1 MHGRM
6 LIKSSSLALFIGRGP
21 EWMGTRDAIP
31 TLEGLPLF
39 LGFTFTSC
47 HVSRGFRLFL
57 YLNEKGWD
65 LSTSQPLNLPPVYFI
80 PIFGFL
86 SIHNQFLETFDVDEV
101 LCPHFFDYKGIFT
114 ACITHKVIPVTGHI
128 DMLRSSFSR
137 LNDSKIS
144 IVW

>member
-1 MHGRM
+1 MNGHKGCNPNTGGPSPFSWFHIHLLPCLQGIQTI
-6 LIKSSSLALFIGRGP
+6 LILERKGMRSL
-21 EWMGTRDAIP
+21 
-31 TLEGLPLF
+31 
-39 LGFTFTSC
+39 
-47 HVSRGFRLFL
+47 
-57 YLNEKGWD
+57 Y
-65 LSTSQPLNLPPVYFI
+65 SQPLNLHPVYFI

-128 DMLRSSFSR
+128 DMLRSFSR